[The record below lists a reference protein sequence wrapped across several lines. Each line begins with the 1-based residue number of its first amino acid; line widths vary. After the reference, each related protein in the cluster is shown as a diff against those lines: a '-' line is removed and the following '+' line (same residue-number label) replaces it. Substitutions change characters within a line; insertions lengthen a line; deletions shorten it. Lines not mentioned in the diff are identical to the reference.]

1 MTYLADFAGAFGL
14 TIRISAFAFAMA
26 LILGTIVALCRVSA
40 IPPLRAV
47 GTFYVEV
54 VRNIPLLVLLIL
66 IVFALPEAG
75 VKFTIEN
82 SAIIGLGI
90 YEASYVC
97 EAVRSGINSI
107 PLGQAEAARAIGLPT
122 KGVLGHVIVPQALRS
137 VVQPLGN
144 IAIATVLNSSLA
156 AAVGVVELTGV
167 ANILSSQSSHVIVLF
182 IGDGAAYFALT
193 LVVGFLAGRLDKK
206 VAIRR

>member
-1 MTYLADFAGAFGL
+1 MTYLAEFAGAFGL

-26 LILGTIVALCRVSA
+26 LVLGTIVALCRVGP

-54 VRNIPLLVLLIL
+54 VRNVPLLVLLIL

-75 VKFTIEN
+75 VKFNIEN
-82 SAIIGLGI
+82 SAIIGLGM

-122 KGVLGHVIVPQALRS
+122 RGVLSHVIVPQALRS

-167 ANILSSQSSHVIVLF
+167 ANILSSESAHVIVLF

-193 LVVGFLAGRLDKK
+193 LVIGYLTGRLDRK